1 MYKILHEKDFFHSKW
16 LLSIKNIF
24 HECDRVD
31 VWLDQQAPFNIAK
44 VIKLKL
50 IENYKLL
57 WKESVFNSPKCLNY
71 RIFKK
76 EFHYENY
83 FNILPID
90 LAIPFFHFRSLNH
103 KMPIEWGRFLGPVRD
118 DRICELCSLH
128 RLGDEYHYVLECTD
142 FEDLRNVDLPRDLF
156 ARPNTVK
163 FEHLMSSSNTDT
175 RLLFNIA
182 NICKVVLKTSKE
194 IFRNI

>member
-1 MYKILHEKDFFHSKW
+1 MAHFKCYS
-16 LLSIKNIF
+16 
-24 HECDRVD
+24 
-31 VWLDQQAPFNIAK
+31 
-44 VIKLKL
+44 

-57 WKESVFNSPKCLNY
+57 WKESIFNRPKY

-76 EFHYENY
+76 EFQYEIY
-83 FNILPID
+83 FNILPIE

-103 KMPIEWGRFLGPVRD
+103 KMPIEWGRFLGTVRD

-128 RLGDEYHYVLECTD
+128 RLGDEYHYVLECTY
-142 FEDLRNVDLPRDLF
+142 FEDLRKVYLPKDLF

-182 NICKVVLKTSKE
+182 KFCKVVLKTFQE

>member
-1 MYKILHEKDFFHSKW
+1 MAHFKCYS
-16 LLSIKNIF
+16 
-24 HECDRVD
+24 
-31 VWLDQQAPFNIAK
+31 
-44 VIKLKL
+44 

-76 EFHYENY
+76 EFQYDNY

-90 LAIPFFHFRSLNH
+90 LAIPFFHFRSVNH
-103 KMPIEWGRFLGPVRD
+103 KMPIEWGRFLGTVRD

-128 RLGDEYHYVLECTD
+128 RLGDEYHYVLECTY
-142 FEDLRNVDLPRDLF
+142 FEDLHKVYLPTDLF

-182 NICKVVLKTSKE
+182 KFCKVVLKKFQE